1 MERKVKYN
9 YEFKLH
15 CVEEVLNKNRSK
27 GSVAQEQEISK
38 TNLGRWIN
46 FYLKYGKEGLLS
58 RKNQNYSSDFKLK
71 VIRTIDQKC
80 LSLSQACLFF
90 NIPNDGIILAWQR
103 QFKNHGAPGLVQKP
117 KGKPISM
124 TYKRAKK
131 KSDKPLT
138 REEELLLENESL
150 RAQVAYLKKLQALI
164 QAEEAEQN
172 KRHKP

>member
-9 YEFKLH
+9 YEFKLQ
-15 CVEEVLNKNRSK
+15 CVEEVLNKHRSK
-27 GSVAQEQEISK
+27 GSVAIENGISP
-38 TNLGRWIN
+38 THLGRWLN

-58 RKNQNYSSDFKLK
+58 RKNRTYDSAFKLK
-71 VIRTIDQKC
+71 VLLAIEKKC
-80 LSLSQACLFF
+80 LSLSQACLLF

-103 QFKNHGAPGLVQKP
+103 QFKNYGTPGLTQKP
-117 KGKPISM
+117 RGRPISM

-131 KSDKPLT
+131 KSEKPLT